1 MSEIRVT
8 SVVGENGGDRVGL
21 TTGLTVGPL
30 TGTTGIG
37 ATITH
42 HGHAQFAGVCTATS
56 VSTDKIIPTGGVP
69 SGGGGG
75 IVQIKSVTH
84 TEFESQSLTGS
95 GNFFDIAGMS
105 VSITPKFNTSK
116 IFVMATVAVACNNA
130 NRNNFIQL
138 RRDSTDIAKGTEG
151 GSVNASFYHK
161 TRDNFSPANINIQH
175 LDSPSTTNAVTY
187 KVRWSGENGDTYY
200 LNRNASNT
208 NEGMV
213 STITVMEVSA

>member
-1 MSEIRVT
+1 MSSELRV
-8 SVVGENGGDRVGL
+8 
-21 TTGLTVGPL
+21 
-30 TGTTGIG
+30 
-37 ATITH
+37 
-42 HGHAQFAGVCTATS
+42 
-56 VSTDKIIPTGGVP
+56 DKIIPTAGVP
-69 SGGGGG
+69 TGGGGG
-75 IVQIKSVTH
+75 VIQVLSTTKTD
-84 TEFESQSLTGS
+84 FASQSLTGS
-95 GNFFDIAGMS
+95 GNFFDITGMT
-105 VSITPKFNTSK
+105 VSITPKFSTSK

-175 LDSPSTTNAVTY
+175 LDSPATTSAVTY
-187 KVRWSGENGDTYY
+187 KVRWSGENNTTYY

>member
-1 MSEIRVT
+1 MSSELRV
-8 SVVGENGGDRVGL
+8 
-21 TTGLTVGPL
+21 
-30 TGTTGIG
+30 
-37 ATITH
+37 
-42 HGHAQFAGVCTATS
+42 
-56 VSTDKIIPTGGVP
+56 DKIIPTDGVP
-69 SGGGGG
+69 TGGGGG

-105 VSITPKFNTSK
+105 VTITPTRADSK
-116 IFVMATVAVACNNA
+116 IFVMTTVAVACNSA
-130 NRNNFIQL
+130 NKNNFIQL

-175 LDSPSTTNAVTY
+175 LDSPTTTSAVTY
-187 KVRWSGENGDTYY
+187 KVRWSGENSTTYY

-213 STITVMEVSA
+213 STITVMEISA

>member
-1 MSEIRVT
+1 MASELRV
-8 SVVGENGGDRVGL
+8 
-21 TTGLTVGPL
+21 
-30 TGTTGIG
+30 
-37 ATITH
+37 
-42 HGHAQFAGVCTATS
+42 
-56 VSTDKIIPTGGVP
+56 DKIVPVDGVP
-69 SGGGGG
+69 TGGGGG
-75 IVQIKSVTH
+75 IVQVKSVTH
-84 TEFESQSLTGS
+84 TEFETQSLTGS

-105 VSITPKFNTSK
+105 VTITPTRADSK
-116 IFVMATVAVACNNA
+116 IFVMTTVAVACNNA

-161 TRDNFSPANINIQH
+161 TRDNFSPANINVQF
-175 LDSPSTTNAVTY
+175 LDSPATTNAVTY

-213 STITVMEVSA
+213 STITVMELSA